1 MADKYRTFAELER
14 SEPSGLSYCIAVRRA
29 QTRFA
34 IVAPHGGGIEPGTS
48 ELAAAVGGFIHSS
61 YTFEGLKESGNQDL
75 HITSTRFDEPMCLA
89 LVGVSQAVVTMHGED
104 GGGDGDGVFMGG
116 LDTALGDRIGAVL
129 TREGFDVRK
138 HPDPNLQGREPANLC
153 NRGLSK
159 AGVQLELSKGVRR
172 TMFESL
178 TREGRK
184 RPTARFDV
192 FVAAVREAL
201 GGA

>member
-1 MADKYRTFAELER
+1 MADKYRDFAELER
-14 SEPSGLSYCIAVRRA
+14 HEQSGITYCIAVRRA

-34 IVAPHGGGIEPGTS
+34 IVAPHGGGIERGTS
-48 ELAAAVGGFIHSS
+48 ELADAIGGSLHSS
-61 YTFEGLKESGNQDL
+61 YVFKGLKDTGNQEL

-89 LVGVSQAVVTMHGED
+89 LIGVSQVVVTVHGED
-104 GGGDGDGVFMGG
+104 SAGDGEGVFMGG

-159 AGVQLELSKGVRR
+159 AGVQLELSRAVRR
-172 TMFESL
+172 TMFEAL
-178 TREGRK
+178 TREGSK
-184 RPTARFDV
+184 HPTARFDV

-201 GGA
+201 GA